1 MLFVIVQWPV
11 TLGSKYLPENVDGYT
26 WTFWQWNPSTTVYM
40 AVGVCLHLA
49 VITVTLAA
57 LHARSKEEKD
67 AMFSLSLKSAAEIE
81 LHNWECCVM
90 WRLIGRWRALWHSSS
105 ASAHSTRRLLTSP
118 LSPCRTLTRCNDRF
132 CFREVMQLEIVLNS
146 LLEVWYACH
155 WGYIAQCLVN
165 LFLNYTLCP
174 KKRPP
179 FYFLNNSVKNVR
191 AVDV

>member
-1 MLFVIVQWPV
+1 
-11 TLGSKYLPENVDGYT
+11 
-26 WTFWQWNPSTTVYM
+26 
-40 AVGVCLHLA
+40 
-49 VITVTLAA
+49 
-57 LHARSKEEKD
+57 
-67 AMFSLSLKSAAEIE
+67 
-81 LHNWECCVM
+81 
-90 WRLIGRWRALWHSSS
+90 
-105 ASAHSTRRLLTSP
+105 
-118 LSPCRTLTRCNDRF
+118 
-132 CFREVMQLEIVLNS
+132 MQLEIVLNS